1 MATLALAI
9 LFLFLVLVAVGM
21 PVFVAMGLASL
32 TGLIILGDASSP
44 ILEMALTVY
53 QTLGNF
59 VLLAV
64 PLYILVGT
72 MMEQSRL
79 NETLFDFARAWLG
92 RIPGGLGVATV
103 LACGIFAAISG
114 SSVATVATIGLVAF
128 PALTSRGYGAAFGGA
143 LIAAGG
149 TLGILIPPSIALILY
164 GMLTEQSISALF
176 MAGAVP
182 GVALAALMAIY
193 AMLFARVEV
202 TEARLT
208 LADKLRATRR
218 AGWVIVLPVF
228 VLVSIYTGLATP
240 TEVAAVAVVYV
251 LVVGLITRTLDL
263 PKLRLA
269 TVRALRTTV
278 MIFMIVAF
286 GRILTEFFTLT
297 GLPQLAVETVQQ
309 LGLAP
314 VIVVALMVAIYVVL
328 GTFLEATSM
337 MLVSVPILFPVSQA
351 IGMDPLA
358 FGIFVVLA
366 IEVAQITPPIGINLY
381 TLAAIGQVHLGRLAV
396 QVLPY
401 VGIMILMMFA
411 VYFVPELATWLPGT
425 MK

>member
-1 MATLALAI
+1 MATLALTI
-9 LFLFLVLVAVGM
+9 LVLFLVLVAVGL

-32 TGLIILGDASSP
+32 TGIIALGDTGAP
-44 ILEMALTVY
+44 ILDMALTVY

-79 NETLFDFARAWLG
+79 NENLFDFARAWLG
-92 RIPGGLGVATV
+92 RMPGGLGVATV

-114 SSVATVATIGLVAF
+114 SSVATVATIGLVAY
-128 PALTSRGYGAAFGGA
+128 PALTSRGYGQPFSGA

-164 GMLTEQSISALF
+164 GMLTEQSIGELF
-176 MAGAVP
+176 VAGAVP
-182 GVALAALMAIY
+182 GVVLASLMAIY
-193 AMLFARVEV
+193 AMLFSGVGRA
-202 TEARLT
+202 EAVVPW
-208 LADKLRATRR
+208 AEKVQATRR
-218 AGWVIVLPVF
+218 ALWIIALPVF
-228 VLVSIYTGLATP
+228 ILAAIYTGLATP
-240 TEVAAVAVVYV
+240 TEVAAIAVVYV
-251 LVVGLITRTLDL
+251 LVVGLITGRLDF
-263 PKLRLA
+263 PKLRIA
-269 TVRALRTTV
+269 TMRALRTTV

-297 GLPQLAVETVQQ
+297 GLPQLAVETVQA

-314 VIVVALMVAIYVVL
+314 IAVVALMVAIYIIL

-337 MLVSVPILFPVSQA
+337 MLISVPILFPVSQA
-351 IGMDPLA
+351 IGMNPLV

-366 IEVAQITPPIGINLY
+366 IEAAQITPPIGINLY
-381 TLAAIGQVHLGRLAV
+381 TLAAISKVHLGRLALH
-396 QVLPY
+396 VLPY
-401 VGIMILMMFA
+401 VGIMIAMMFT
-411 VYFVPELATWLPGT
+411 VYFVPGLVTWLPGT
-425 MK
+425 MR